1 VSIARALINEPALVL
16 ADEPTGNLDSRATGD
31 ILGLFAELRDARQT
45 LLVVTHD
52 ARVASIGDRLLTMR
66 DGAIVGQTRLD
77 TGMPIE
83 RALAGLVDLG
93 GPGLGGQD

>member
-1 VSIARALINEPALVL
+1 
-16 ADEPTGNLDSRATGD
+16 
-31 ILGLFAELRDARQT
+31 
-45 LLVVTHD
+45 
-52 ARVASIGDRLLTMR
+52 VASIGDRLLTMR